1 MLMMRVTQDQNELES
16 RIVEQNAELARANE
30 VLKRAE
36 LKSRML
42 IDAIPQQIWSAP
54 PDGTVDYC
62 NQRWRS
68 ETGLTLEEL
77 HGDGWQRILHPDL
90 DRVLNA

>member
-1 MLMMRVTQDQNELES
+1 MTLVFLIFALLMMRVTQDQNDLES

-42 IDAIPQQIWSAP
+42 IDAIPQQIWS
-54 PDGTVDYC
+54 V
-62 NQRWRS
+62 
-68 ETGLTLEEL
+68 
-77 HGDGWQRILHPDL
+77 
-90 DRVLNA
+90 